1 MEVTKTKYLT
11 LDIDE
16 NKVAI
21 LTISNP
27 PVNAFNLE
35 MFDEIDMI
43 EHDPAIDWANVRC
56 LLVRSEG
63 KYFSAGLNMNDLG
76 ALTPFD
82 ISSRLPKYHAIYRWF
97 QDANFPVVMAVQ
109 KLCPGAGCE
118 LILGSDICIAG
129 ESAKFSLPEL
139 DFGLAPDMGGTARLA
154 RAVGPRVAKRILL
167 CGDALTAE
175 EAKAYGLIEFVVP
188 DDELQQFAMDLATKL
203 AKKSKWAMRF
213 AKKGI
218 NCAAEGGMEAGLL
231 LEQVQ
236 STFCLGAEDKE
247 EAVKAFFE
255 KRDPVFK

>member
-1 MEVTKTKYLT
+1 MEAAKTKYLT
-11 LDIDE
+11 LDIDD
-16 NKVAI
+16 NSVAT

-27 PVNAFNLE
+27 PVNAFKLE
-35 MFDEIDMI
+35 MFDELDII
-43 EHDPAIDWANVRC
+43 EHNPSVDWANVRA

-63 KYFSAGLNMNDLG
+63 KYFSAGLDMGDLG
-76 ALTPFD
+76 FLNPFE

-118 LILGSDICIAG
+118 LILSSDICVAG

-139 DFGLAPDMGGTARLA
+139 NFGLSPDMGGTARLA
-154 RAVGPRVAKRILL
+154 RAVGPRAAKRILL
-167 CGDALTAE
+167 CGDPLTAE
-175 EAKAYGLIEFVVP
+175 EARQLGLIEFVVP
-188 DDELQQFAMDLATKL
+188 DDELQEYAYNLAVKL

-218 NCAAEGGMEAGLL
+218 NCAAEGGMEPGLL

-236 STFCLGAEDKE
+236 STFCLGAEDKD

-255 KRDPVFK
+255 KREPVFK